1 MIKIEKSSASTARL
15 RLFAEIYQAKID
27 AKPYIEIRARYDSMT
42 EAKLETGERELAE
55 NFVDAGKLD
64 HLLHPEKH
72 GATPVTQIS
81 LSIESEKTF

>member
-1 MIKIEKSSASTARL
+1 
-15 RLFAEIYQAKID
+15 
-27 AKPYIEIRARYDSMT
+27 MT